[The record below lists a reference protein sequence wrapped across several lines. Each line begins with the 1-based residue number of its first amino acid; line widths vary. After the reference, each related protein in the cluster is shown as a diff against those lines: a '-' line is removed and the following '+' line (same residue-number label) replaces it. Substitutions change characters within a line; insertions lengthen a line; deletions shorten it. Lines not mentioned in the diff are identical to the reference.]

1 MGSQLPRTEAK
12 EAEAVETGWSEGNN
26 LGESD

>member
-1 MGSQLPRTEAK
+1 MVAK
-12 EAEAVETGWSEGNN
+12 GAEAVETGWSEGNK